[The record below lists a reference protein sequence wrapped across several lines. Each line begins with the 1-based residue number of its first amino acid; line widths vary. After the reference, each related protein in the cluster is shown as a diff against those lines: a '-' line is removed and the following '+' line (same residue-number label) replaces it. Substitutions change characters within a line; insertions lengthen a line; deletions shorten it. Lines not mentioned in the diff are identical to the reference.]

1 MYGLD
6 FRARPCAKE
15 SLVGKTYLYFVH
27 PNIDI
32 DFTMCVAVCPVS
44 TGRDMTLYLPDGV
57 TNHTGQNFKY
67 SSIQTHQVGRYC
79 IPVESELKSTVD
91 KYIENFNQF
100 FERSVGDIYYSM
112 SNFLVGYLI

>member
-15 SLVGKTYLYFVH
+15 ALSLSTYLYFVH

-32 DFTMCVAVCPVS
+32 DFTMCVTACPVS
-44 TGRDMTLYLPDGV
+44 TGLDMTLYHTDGK
-57 TNHTGQNFKY
+57 TQHIGPNFKY

-79 IPVESELKSTVD
+79 IPVESGLKSTVD
-91 KYIENFNQF
+91 TYIETGNKL
-100 FERSVGDIYYSM
+100 FERSIGDIYYS
-112 SNFLVGYLI
+112 